1 MDVRYC
7 MYVLF
12 CLLAIQISVYT
23 VVHLTVDP
31 LMNLNIGPKCHLK
44 ISLFIFIF
52 KKARLKGKN
61 KSLTTHGTNLLR
73 SKSHWGKLLV
83 TV

>member
-44 ISLFIFIF
+44 ISLFIF
-52 KKARLKGKN
+52 KKARLKGKKQIFN
-61 KSLTTHGTNLLR
+61 YSWHKPSQ
-73 SKSHWGKLLV
+73 K
-83 TV
+83 